1 MVAGVVRRR
10 TKAGREKG
18 KNDPGRIRICNLQR
32 GVREQPET
40 GALTITLQDH
50 LSALAVWILISQ
62 RGPVWGDNASHSATS
77 QVDEVL
83 PGYSV
88 GPAHQQNPTRCPSLI
103 EASGVG

>member
-62 RGPVWGDNASHSATS
+62 RGPVWGDNALHSAAS
-77 QVDEVL
+77 QVGEDYL
-83 PGYSV
+83 AFYQGTAW
-88 GPAHQQNPTRCPSLI
+88 GRCITR
-103 EASGVG
+103 A